1 MSLAGESTQLTDSSL
16 PGLFQAADQTSLA
29 GQRRYLTASRTRLAF
44 VLLAATGGALSLQ
57 VGGGTFDVAAAGTAV
72 ALTATAF
79 VEIWLLTEKPEQAW
93 YDGRALA
100 ESAKT
105 VAWRY
110 AVGAHPFPT
119 GGDETATDTRLID
132 QLDHLL
138 NDAPATGIAPSTEPA
153 ISQAMRDLRA
163 SPLDRRRSAY
173 VQERIVD
180 QQRWYSRKAR
190 WNQSR
195 ARAWGL
201 TLVAVEVLGIL
212 TALLRAF
219 GSIRFD
225 LAGIVAAMIGV
236 GVAWLAIKQHDT
248 LARAYSFAANELS
261 IVRSRLELVKDE
273 QAWASEAS
281 DAEEAISR
289 EHTMWRASRR
299 SP

>member
-1 MSLAGESTQLTDSSL
+1 MSSASESTQLTDSSL
-16 PGLFQAADQTSLA
+16 PGLFQAADQASLA

-44 VLLAATGGALSLQ
+44 VLLAAAGGALSLQ
-57 VGGGTFDVAAAGTAV
+57 AGGTTFDLAAAGTAV

-100 ESAKT
+100 ESART

-110 AVGAHPFPT
+110 AVGADPFPKD
-119 GGDETATDTRLID
+119 GDEAAAATRVIDRLD
-132 QLDHLL
+132 DLL
-138 NDAPATGIAPSTEPA
+138 NDAPPSGIAPSTAPA
-153 ISQAMRDLRA
+153 VSQAMRDLRA
-163 SPLDRRRSAY
+163 SPLDGRKSAY
-173 VQERIVD
+173 IQQRIV
-180 QQRWYSRKAR
+180 QQQDWYSGKAR
-190 WNQSR
+190 WNQGR
-195 ARAWGL
+195 ARRWGL

-219 GSIRFD
+219 GYIRFD

-248 LARAYSFAANELS
+248 LARAYAVAANELS
-261 IVRSRLELVKDE
+261 IVRSRLELVQDE
-273 QAWASEAS
+273 QVWAGEAS

-299 SP
+299 SL